1 MNFSDVY
8 SKVVEWSNTTM
19 RIFVGKLK
27 HVSIESLGWAAML
40 LLHAVTVPSLL
51 GLMTGMTDATPPI
64 DMILILWAGLA
75 LFYVK
80 AIIQRDI
87 VPIIII
93 GAGFVGQAIL
103 MALVFFK

>member
-1 MNFSDVY
+1 MNISGVY

-19 RIFVGKLK
+19 RVFVDKLK

-40 LLHAVTVPSLL
+40 LLHAVTIPSLL
-51 GLMTGMTDATPPI
+51 GLMTGLTDVTPPI
-64 DMILILWAGLA
+64 DMILILSAGLG
-75 LFYVK
+75 LFFAK

-93 GAGFVGQAIL
+93 GVGFIGQAIL